1 MINLPSKQDVA
12 EQTAIQWIAALQSPS
27 LTKEEEQSFFEWL
40 EKSPENQSAYL
51 KAEQLWEQG
60 QLLQHVT
67 PKEESSFFDF
77 SWLFH
82 SIPATGTAMCFCF
95 ALIYSVYTFL
105 PSQNWSQAYATTL
118 GEQKTVTL
126 PDDSTVLMNTNTQL
140 SIEYTEN
147 NRTVR
152 LTSGEAFF
160 SVSSNPNRPFDVV
173 TAGGSVRVL
182 GTQFSVDAS
191 LEDTLV
197 TVLEGKVALADTL
210 TPKENFVAATTLTQ
224 NQQLSIA
231 DATIGTAPKKVDAVG
246 KLSWRNKKLIYRG
259 EKLIDVIQDIN
270 RYYES
275 KLFLDDLAL
284 GEKEVIAVLQLDD
297 FASTLNTLK
306 RSLNLESSINDE
318 MTRITL
324 RSAEVRT
331 Q

>member
-1 MINLPSKQDVA
+1 
-12 EQTAIQWIAALQSPS
+12 
-27 LTKEEEQSFFEWL
+27 
-40 EKSPENQSAYL
+40 
-51 KAEQLWEQG
+51 
-60 QLLQHVT
+60 
-67 PKEESSFFDF
+67 
-77 SWLFH
+77 
-82 SIPATGTAMCFCF
+82 MCFCF

-160 SVSSNPNRPFDVV
+160 SVSGNPNRPFDVV

-324 RSAEVRT
+324 RSVEMHT